1 MVKKMAFRRREYEL
15 FYYALAETSLG
26 WVGIIGNEKGLREMF
41 LPENSKEDILNYITK
56 NDRSGIQF
64 VADNNKFSLLLEKV
78 RNYFNGEHVHF
89 NDQEINLSGYT
100 PFQKIVLL
108 KTREIPYGATRTYRW
123 LAEQAGYPRA
133 YRAAGG
139 VMRINPLPLIIP
151 CHRVLGSQG
160 QLTGFSATGG
170 LALKH
175 KMLSLEGALKNNKDQ
190 LDE

>member
-1 MVKKMAFRRREYEL
+1 MIKKMVFQRSEYEL
-15 FYYALAETSLG
+15 FSYALAETSLG
-26 WVGIIGNEKGLREMF
+26 WVGIIGNEKGLRKMF
-41 LPENSKEDILNYITK
+41 LPEKNKENILNYIIK
-56 NDRSGIQF
+56 NNRSGIQI
-64 VADNNKFSLLLEKV
+64 VTDNNKFSLLLEKV
-78 RNYFNGEHVHF
+78 KNYFNGEHVHF

-123 LAEQAGYPRA
+123 LAKQAGYPRA
-133 YRAAGG
+133 YRATGG

-170 LALKH
+170 VAFKKRMLK
-175 KMLSLEGALKNNKDQ
+175 LEGC
-190 LDE
+190 LDG